1 MRVPW
6 TARRVNQSIQKEINP
21 GYSLE
26 GLILKLKLQYFG
38 HQMQIADSLEKPLLL
53 GKIEGRRRRGQ
64 LRIRWLGRITD
75 RMDMNLVNLQERV
88 KDRGH

>member
-1 MRVPW
+1 
-6 TARRVNQSIQKEINP
+6 
-21 GYSLE
+21 
-26 GLILKLKLQYFG
+26 
-38 HQMQIADSLEKPLLL
+38 MQIADSLEKPLLL

-64 LRIRWLGRITD
+64 LRIRWLDRITD